1 MDSEKKMMLPPEPGV
16 PYPIWVG
23 GKLQGPPE
31 DCGGIPGY
39 YDLLE
44 AVRDP
49 AREEHE
55 EMLDWWR
62 IRSRGILR
70 R

>member
-1 MDSEKKMMLPPEPGV
+1 MMLPPEPGV

-39 YDLLE
+39 YDLL
-44 AVRDP
+44 
-49 AREEHE
+49 
-55 EMLDWWR
+55 
-62 IRSRGILR
+62 
-70 R
+70 